1 MPPGTEPLRDTGT
14 SKEFRGIYSVFL
26 KLRWLRSAGFCNYLL
41 PLLSL
46 FCSATCCADEDVR
59 FYPPEAQVIERLH
72 NAVDRGL
79 GEELQQNGLA
89 YLAAG
94 ATSTM
99 IGFDLLAL
107 NQVVAGEAADLLY
120 TDFTLRALLR
130 GMAFGGLAAF
140 LNTYLRGP
148 SQFLSQ
154 PVSALWYLFSELYDA
169 VLYKEASSE
178 LAWQSFRFML
188 PVALRMKAVVER
200 QFSIPGEDWTITT
213 LNMKTPDHFSSSNY
227 SIIIYHSMMPIAKN
241 QAGMA
246 CIIGHEMGHVLAK
259 HNGQRLVDTLLFK
272 KYALASLPFT
282 NQISQNRELQA
293 DEIGIYLTALAG
305 YDPTECAKVW
315 QRMLAFGGDYRGI
328 FNLFLSEHPANASR
342 IEALEVLAESLKEYY
357 YGRQSVLG
365 LGQDYQ
371 F

>member
-1 MPPGTEPLRDTGT
+1 MPPDTKPLRDAGT

-26 KLRWLRSAGFCNYLL
+26 KLRWLRSVGLYLL
-41 PLLSL
+41 FLLSS

-59 FYPPEAQVIERLH
+59 FYRPEAQVIERLH

-94 ATSTM
+94 VTSAM
-99 IGFDLLAL
+99 IGFDWGAL
-107 NQVVAGEAADLLY
+107 NQVMTGEIADLLY
-120 TDFTLRALLR
+120 TDFRLRALLR
-130 GMAFGGLAAF
+130 GAAFGGLAAF
-140 LNTYLRGP
+140 LNTYLKGP
-148 SQFLSQ
+148 SQFISK
-154 PVSALWYLFSELYDA
+154 PASAVWYLFNQLYDA
-169 VLYKEASSE
+169 VLYEETSPE
-178 LAWQSFRFML
+178 LARRSFQFMF

-200 QFSIPGEDWTITT
+200 QFSIPGEDWTISTM
-213 LNMKTPDHFSSSNY
+213 NMTTPDHFSTSNY
-227 SIIIYHSMMPIAKN
+227 RIIIYDSMMPIAKN

-272 KYALASLPFT
+272 KYALASLPFA
-282 NQISQNRELQA
+282 NPISQKRELQA

-305 YDPTECAKVW
+305 YDPTECARVW
-315 QRMLAFGGDYRGI
+315 ERMLAFSGDYRGI
-328 FNLFLSEHPANASR
+328 FNLFLSEHPTSADR
-342 IEALEVLAESLKEYY
+342 MEALEVLAESLKEYY
-357 YGRQSVLG
+357 YGRQRVLG
-365 LGQDYQ
+365 LGRDYQ